1 MPSEICLLNSL
12 PFDLALFLDAV
23 TNGLDRALNTSVNA
37 LEKTLFFSIGGLPLV
52 ILWLL
57 VGATYF
63 TLRMGLIN
71 IRAFRHAIAVTLG
84 RYDDPNEPGEVNHF
98 QAIAT
103 ALSATVGLGNI
114 AGVAIGIQLGGPGA
128 VVWMTLAGFLGMSS
142 KFVECTLAQQYRT
155 VRPDGTIA
163 GGPMYYLS
171 HGLDK
176 LGLPSLGRWLA
187 FAFALLCAI
196 GALGG
201 GNMFQAN
208 QTQAAIAQIFPLID
222 QYPWIY
228 GLLLTA
234 MVGVVIVGGIQRIGT
249 VAGTIVPTMAGLYV
263 LSGVWVIVANL
274 PAVPGAIALI
284 TREAFSPQAIEG
296 GMIAVMVQG
305 LRRGLFSNS
314 AGVGSAAIA
323 HAATRTKEPVREGIV
338 ASLEPFIDTIVIC
351 NLTALVCV
359 VTNAYQTAPDAALG
373 FELVAIAFGQ
383 AVSGF
388 SIMLT
393 VAVCLFAFSTIIS
406 WGYYGE
412 QCWRYL
418 TGDRWLAAYRVVY
431 VAATFVGTVTQ
442 PSAVLAFSD
451 MMLFAIAIPNLL
463 GCMLLSNQVAAALKD
478 YWQRLQTGQMPI
490 HGIKI

>member
-1 MPSEICLLNSL
+1 MFSLLLVNFVL
-12 PFDLALFLDAV
+12 VLDQIV
-23 TNGLDRALNTSVNA
+23 NGLDQALNASVNF
-37 LEKTLFFSIGGLPLV
+37 LESTLFFSIGGLPLIIV
-52 ILWLL
+52 WLL

-63 TLRMGLIN
+63 TLRMGFIN
-71 IRAFRHAIAVTLG
+71 IRAFRHAIDVALG
-84 RYDDPNEPGEVNHF
+84 RYDDPDEPGEVSHF

-155 VRPDGTIA
+155 VRMDGTIA

-171 HGLDK
+171 QGLAT
-176 LGLPSLGRWLA
+176 LGLKSLGRGLA
-187 FAFALLCAI
+187 VGFALLCAV

-201 GNMFQAN
+201 GNMFQAS
-208 QTQAAIAQIFPLID
+208 QTQSAIAQVLPVFD
-222 QYPWIY
+222 HYPWGY
-228 GLLLTA
+228 GLILTA
-234 MVGVVIVGGIQRIGT
+234 LVGLVIIGGIQRIGT

-263 LSGVWVIVANL
+263 LSGIWVILVNL

-284 TREAFSPQAIEG
+284 THEAFSPQAVEG
-296 GMIAVMVQG
+296 GMVTVLVQG
-305 LRRGLFSNS
+305 IRRGLFSNS

-351 NLTALVCV
+351 NITALVCV
-359 VTNAYQTAPDAALG
+359 VTDAYQTAPDAALG

-383 AVSGF
+383 EVSGF
-388 SIMLT
+388 SLLLT
-393 VAVCLFAFSTIIS
+393 GAVCLFAFSTIIS
-406 WGYYGE
+406 WAYYGE

-418 TGDRWLAAYRVVY
+418 TGDRFTLAYRVVY
-431 VAATFVGTVTQ
+431 VGATFAGSVTQ

-463 GCMLLSNQVAAALKD
+463 GCILLSNQVAAALKT
-478 YWQRLQTGQMPI
+478 YWQRLSTGQMPI
-490 HGIKI
+490 HGVKI

>member
-222 QYPWIY
+222 QYP
-228 GLLLTA
+228 
-234 MVGVVIVGGIQRIGT
+234 
-249 VAGTIVPTMAGLYV
+249 
-263 LSGVWVIVANL
+263 
-274 PAVPGAIALI
+274 
-284 TREAFSPQAIEG
+284 
-296 GMIAVMVQG
+296 
-305 LRRGLFSNS
+305 
-314 AGVGSAAIA
+314 
-323 HAATRTKEPVREGIV
+323 
-338 ASLEPFIDTIVIC
+338 
-351 NLTALVCV
+351 
-359 VTNAYQTAPDAALG
+359 
-373 FELVAIAFGQ
+373 
-383 AVSGF
+383 
-388 SIMLT
+388 
-393 VAVCLFAFSTIIS
+393 
-406 WGYYGE
+406 
-412 QCWRYL
+412 
-418 TGDRWLAAYRVVY
+418 
-431 VAATFVGTVTQ
+431 
-442 PSAVLAFSD
+442 
-451 MMLFAIAIPNLL
+451 
-463 GCMLLSNQVAAALKD
+463 
-478 YWQRLQTGQMPI
+478 
-490 HGIKI
+490 

>member
-1 MPSEICLLNSL
+1 MFNSSLLD
-12 PFDLALFLDAV
+12 FALEPEAIIDQL
-23 TNGLDRALNTSVNA
+23 NQALNASVDL
-37 LEKTLFFSIGGLPLV
+37 LEGTLFFSLGGLPII

-63 TLRMGLIN
+63 TLRMGFIN
-71 IRAFRHAIAVTLG
+71 VRAFKHAIEVTLG

-114 AGVAIGIQLGGPGA
+114 AGVAIGLQLGGPGA

-142 KFVECTLAQQYRT
+142 KFVECTLAQQYRI
-155 VRPDGTIA
+155 VREDGSIA

-171 HGLDK
+171 QGLAK
-176 LGLPSLGRWLA
+176 LGLRPLGRVLA
-187 FAFALLCAI
+187 GGFALLCAI

-201 GNMFQAN
+201 GNMFQAS
-208 QTQAAIAQIFPLID
+208 QTQAAIAQVLPLFD
-222 QYPWIY
+222 RYPWGY
-228 GLLLTA
+228 GLILTGL
-234 MVGVVIVGGIQRIGT
+234 VSLVIIGGIQRIGT

-263 LSGVWVIVANL
+263 MSGLWVIVCHL
-274 PAVPGAIALI
+274 PAVPDAIVLI
-284 TREAFSPQAIEG
+284 TQEAFHPQAIEG
-296 GMIAVMVQG
+296 GLVAVLVQG
-305 LRRGLFSNS
+305 IRRGLFSNA

-323 HAATRTKEPVREGIV
+323 HAATRTQEPIREGLV

-351 NLTALVCV
+351 NITALVCV
-359 VTNAYQTAPDAALG
+359 VTNAYQTAPDTALG
-373 FELVAIAFGQ
+373 VELVALAFGQ

-388 SIMLT
+388 SLMLT

-406 WGYYGE
+406 WAYYGE

-418 TGDRWLAAYRVVY
+418 TGDRWLLAYRLIY

-442 PSAVLAFSD
+442 PGAVLAFSD

-463 GCMLLSNQVAAALKD
+463 GCLLLSNQVAAALKD
-478 YWQRLQTGQMPI
+478 YWQRLNAGKMPM

>member
-1 MPSEICLLNSL
+1 MNG
-12 PFDLALFLDAV
+12 FDQ
-23 TNGLDRALNTSVNA
+23 ALNASVNL
-37 LEKTLFFSIGGLPLV
+37 LESTLFFSLGGLPV
-52 ILWLL
+52 IILWLL

-71 IRAFRHAIAVTLG
+71 IRAFKHAIAVALG
-84 RYDDPNEPGEVNHF
+84 RYDDPDEPGEVSHF

-155 VRPDGTIA
+155 IRADGTVA

-171 HGLDK
+171 QGLDK
-176 LGLPSLGRWLA
+176 LSLKPLGQALA
-187 FAFALLCAI
+187 FGFALLCAV
-196 GALGG
+196 GALGA
-201 GNMFQAN
+201 GNMFQAS
-208 QTQAAIAQIFPLID
+208 QTQSAIAQWVPLID
-222 QYPWIY
+222 RYPWVY
-228 GLLLTA
+228 GLILMAL
-234 MVGVVIVGGIQRIGT
+234 VGLVIIGGIQRIGT

-263 LSGVWVIVANL
+263 LSGLWVILVNL

-284 TREAFSPQAIEG
+284 TREAFNPQAIEG
-296 GMIAVMVQG
+296 GMVAVMVQG

-338 ASLEPFIDTIVIC
+338 SSLEPFIDTIVIC
-351 NLTALVCV
+351 NITALVCV
-359 VTNAYQTAPDAALG
+359 VTNAYQTVPASALG

-388 SIMLT
+388 SLMLT
-393 VAVCLFAFSTIIS
+393 GAVCLFAFSTIIS
-406 WGYYGE
+406 WAYYGE

-418 TGDRWLAAYRVVY
+418 TGDRWPLAYRLVY

-451 MMLFAIAIPNLL
+451 MMLFAIAVPNLL
-463 GCMLLSNQVAAALKD
+463 GCLLLSNQVAIALKD
-478 YWQRLQTGQMPI
+478 YWQRLNAGKMPI
-490 HGIKI
+490 HSIKI